1 MEYID
6 CSKLKLVKNDNQLIT
21 CTYDNK
27 VYESVKVTR
36 CFPLTNP
43 LSYIS
48 LRYVIDDE
56 YKEIGSIKDISE
68 LDDNNKKLILE
79 DLELRYFIPEII
91 KIYKKSFKR
100 QFYNFKCLT
109 NAGEREIRVKDIIYN
124 LFVTPKGDLLI
135 KDCDENYYLI
145 IDYKK
150 SNDKNVKFIRSF
162 L

>member
-56 YKEIGSIKDISE
+56 YKEIGIIKDISE

-91 KIYKKSFKR
+91 KIYKRSLR
-100 QFYNFKCLT
+100 YN
-109 NAGEREIRVKDIIYN
+109 I
-124 LFVTPKGDLLI
+124 
-135 KDCDENYYLI
+135 
-145 IDYKK
+145 
-150 SNDKNVKFIRSF
+150 
-162 L
+162 